1 MQIKNKVV
9 VISGGASG
17 LGEACVRLFLE
28 SGARVGIFDLD
39 EEKGNSL
46 VSEFAGAV
54 VYCKTDVTDGNSVQA
69 AVDAT
74 VKEFGEVNIAINC
87 AGIVSGAKVYS
98 KRGTFP
104 MDMFNKVIQINLIG
118 TMNMICC
125 AVHAMMKNESDENNE
140 RGVIV
145 NTSSGAAFS
154 GQVGQAAYSASK
166 AGVVGMTLPIAR
178 EIGEYGMRVVTIAPG
193 LFETPMSSGM
203 PESFK
208 QMIVEHIPFPKRLG
222 RPLEFALLAR
232 SIVENPYLN
241 GTTIMLDGAA
251 QLPAK

>member
-1 MQIKNKVV
+1 MKIKNKVV
-9 VISGGASG
+9 IVSGGASG
-17 LGEACVRLFLE
+17 LGEACVRLFVE
-28 SGARVGIFDLD
+28 SGAKAGIFDLN
-39 EEKGNSL
+39 EEKGKAL
-46 VSEFAGAV
+46 AGELGDAAI
-54 VYCKTDVTDGNSVQA
+54 YCNTDVTDYVSVQA
-69 AVDAT
+69 AVNAT
-74 VKEFGEVNIAINC
+74 VEALGAVNVAINC

-98 KRGTFP
+98 KKGTFP
-104 MDMFNKVIQINLIG
+104 MEMFNRVIQINLTG
-118 TMNMICC
+118 TMNIICS
-125 AVHAMMKNESDENNE
+125 AVQAMMKNDPDEDDE
-140 RGVIV
+140 RGVII

-178 EIGEYGMRVVTIAPG
+178 EIGDYGMRIVTIAPG

-208 QMIVEHIPFPKRLG
+208 QMITEHIPFPKRLG
-222 RPLEFALLAR
+222 RPGEFALLAR